1 MGVKVR
7 VACEPTGLLTK
18 EVEGETVFAGFEF
31 ADGQI
36 LESDLV
42 VYGIG
47 IAPRD
52 ELASQA
58 GIDVSPKGGIVGEQ
72 FFSFLLPH
80 AFSLFPRRFA
90 DKSLTPFIVGDD
102 LMTSAQDV
110 YAIGECASWR
120 SNVSLPL
127 TFSDRLPLALPVSL
141 TLRLR
146 SLRLSV

>member
-31 ADGQI
+31 SDGQR

-58 GIDVSPKGGIVGEQ
+58 GIEVSPRGGIVGKH
-72 FFSFLLPH
+72 SFL
-80 AFSLFPRRFA
+80 SLLLHSRV
-90 DKSLTPFIVGDD
+90 LTSF
-102 LMTSAQDV
+102 
-110 YAIGECASWR
+110 
-120 SNVSLPL
+120 
-127 TFSDRLPLALPVSL
+127 
-141 TLRLR
+141 
-146 SLRLSV
+146 